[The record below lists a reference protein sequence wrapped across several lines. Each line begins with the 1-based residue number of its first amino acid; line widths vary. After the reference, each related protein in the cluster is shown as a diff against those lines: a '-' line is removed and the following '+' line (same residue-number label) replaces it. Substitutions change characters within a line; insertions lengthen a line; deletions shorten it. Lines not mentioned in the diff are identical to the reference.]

1 MNLLRAIVN
10 LTEDVENRLREQG
23 GSINRANAQGEALEE
38 YVKDLFAGTRECK
51 NNLERAK
58 VHEGIFSYLGN
69 TNNPPDIILKNGD
82 AIEVKKITS
91 FTADLALNSSYP
103 KAKLF
108 SDSPMITQA
117 CRDCEEWKEKDI
129 IYIIGVIRKEKIKQL
144 IFIYGMDYAAS
155 NEIYDRI
162 KMVIS
167 KGIREIEGVD
177 FTETKE
183 LGKVKKVDPLGITDL
198 RIRGM
203 WHISNPLKV
212 YDYIYEVEENEKLNF
227 VAIIN
232 EEKFNSFPNEDKLKI
247 KELEDKLKIEVINTS
262 IKNPNNPAKLKKV
275 KLIKNK

>member
-23 GSINRANAQGEALEE
+23 RSVNRANAQGEALEE
-38 YVKDLFAGTRECK
+38 YIKDLFAETRECEDD
-51 NNLERAK
+51 LERAK
-58 VHEGIFSYLGN
+58 IHEGVFSYLGN
-69 TNNPPDIILKNGD
+69 ANNPPDIILKNGD

-108 SDSPMITQA
+108 SNSPMITQA
-117 CRDCEEWKEKDI
+117 CRECEEWEEKDI
-129 IYIIGVIRKEKIKQL
+129 IYIIGIIRSEKIKQL
-144 IFIYGMDYAAS
+144 IFIYGIDYAAS
-155 NEIYDRI
+155 NEVYDKI
-162 KMVIS
+162 KTVIS
-167 KGIREIEGVD
+167 KGIKEIEGVE

-212 YDYIYEVEENEKLNF
+212 YNYIYKIEETEKLNF

-232 EEKFNSFPNEDKLKI
+232 EEKFNSFPEEDKLKV
-247 KELEDKLKIEVINTS
+247 KKLKDELKIEVIETS
-262 IKNPNNPAKLKKV
+262 IKNPDNPAKLKKV

>member
-23 GSINRANAQGEALEE
+23 ESVNRANAQGEALEE
-38 YVKDLFAGTRECK
+38 YIKDLFAETRECK
-51 NNLERAK
+51 NDLERAK
-58 VHEGIFSYLGN
+58 IHEDVFSYLGN
-69 TNNPPDIILKNGD
+69 ANNPPDIILKNGD

-108 SDSPMITQA
+108 SNSPMITQA
-117 CRDCEEWKEKDI
+117 CRECEEWEEKDI
-129 IYIIGVIRKEKIKQL
+129 IYIIGIIRSEKIKQL
-144 IFIYGMDYAAS
+144 IFIYGIDYAAS
-155 NEIYDRI
+155 NEVYDKI
-162 KMVIS
+162 KTVIS
-167 KGIREIEGVD
+167 KGIKEIEGVE

-212 YDYIYEVEENEKLNF
+212 YNYIYKIEETKKLNF

-232 EEKFNSFPNEDKLKI
+232 EEKFNSFPEEDKLKV
-247 KELEDKLKIEVINTS
+247 KKLKDELKIEVIETS
-262 IKNPNNPAKLKKV
+262 IKNPDNPAKLKKV